1 MQRRRD
7 SFKKPGS
14 FLKLSENETCFDGK
28 LFKEEDSSED
38 SFGVFGKRDLL
49 KRDSFEITR
58 LVRKNETR
66 FE

>member
-28 LFKEEDSSED
+28 LFKED

>member
-14 FLKLSENETCFDGK
+14 FLKFSENETCFDGK
-28 LFKEEDSSED
+28 LFKEED

-66 FE
+66 

>member
-7 SFKKPGS
+7 WFKKPGS
-14 FLKLSENETCFDGK
+14 FLKRSENETCFDGK
-28 LFKEEDSSED
+28 LFKDSSED

-49 KRDSFEITR
+49 KRDSFKITR

-66 FE
+66 